1 MAVAPE
7 MLRSVPIFNQLSMQ
21 ETARM
26 AQGAWLRRFQA
37 GEVIA
42 WAEEPCQELYVLQ
55 SGTVRIFRINPDGRE
70 QVLQVT
76 RPGDVFAGA
85 PVFCGCPL
93 PSTCQAQDNVNLIV
107 IPGRDL
113 LRLVEAH
120 PHIAMRILG
129 LCCARMRRLTNLAA
143 ELSSKN
149 IVRRLA
155 WLLLDSCSCV
165 YSHMQGGTCHLSEE
179 QIAARLGSTQETI
192 SRALSQLRERGIV
205 QTRRQ
210 EVTVCDL
217 PALRRVATGLEPDL

>member
-1 MAVAPE
+1 
-7 MLRSVPIFNQLSMQ
+7 MLQTVPLFSQLSAQ
-21 ETARM
+21 ETTRM
-26 AQGAWLRRFQA
+26 ARSALLRRFQA
-37 GEVIA
+37 GQVIA

-55 SGTVRIFRINPDGRE
+55 SGTVRIFRLSPDGRE

-85 PVFCGCPL
+85 PVFCGCTL
-93 PSTCQAQDNVNLIV
+93 PSTCQAQDDVNLIV
-107 IPGRDL
+107 IPGGDL
-113 LRLVEAH
+113 LHLVEAH
-120 PHIAMRILG
+120 PYIAMRILG
-129 LCCARMRRLTNLAA
+129 LCCARMRRLTSLAA

-165 YSHMQGGTCHLSEE
+165 HSQMQGGICRLTEE

-192 SRALSQLRERGIV
+192 SRALAQLRERGIV

-210 EVTVCDL
+210 EVTVSDL
-217 PALRRVATGLEPDL
+217 AALRRVATGLEPDL